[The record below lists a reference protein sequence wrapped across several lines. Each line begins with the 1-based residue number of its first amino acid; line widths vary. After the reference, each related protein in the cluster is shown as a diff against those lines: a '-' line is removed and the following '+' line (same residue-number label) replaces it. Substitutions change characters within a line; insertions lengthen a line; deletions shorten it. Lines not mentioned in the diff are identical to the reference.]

1 MLHVDPLTKLCA
13 VLIACCGLAATTG
26 CQSETT
32 ASPSKREAAAA
43 GVDKPSDT
51 PADPEQ
57 TAAADPFSSD
67 RDNLIAA
74 IEDEPAQSDA
84 PGDAPNESVDE
95 PAAQPK
101 FAFESFPVPE
111 HFVRLQPDQNVW
123 VDKKN
128 RTVVMDGEICL
139 REGLL
144 ELLLCEEGGKTH
156 ESIIK
161 VKAKPSIVSTGL
173 QAIGAE
179 KGKPAEFQPKFKPAT
194 GAEIEIRVKYLD
206 PKGKLHEVMA
216 QEFVRNVKTGKA
228 LDLPWV
234 FAGSF
239 FSFDEFE
246 KKEIFMADATGDFI
260 CVSNFPTAIMD
271 LPVPSSQANEQ
282 LMFDAFKENIP
293 LVGTKVRVTLKP
305 KPMKKKDGETTA
317 EKES

>member
-1 MLHVDPLTKLCA
+1 MLHVNPLTKLCA
-13 VLIACCGLAATTG
+13 VLIACFGLAATSG

-43 GVDKPSDT
+43 GVDKPSDV
-51 PADPEQ
+51 PKDSEQ
-57 TAAADPFSSD
+57 SAAADPFSSD
-67 RDNLIAA
+67 RDNQIAA

-84 PGDAPNESVDE
+84 PDDAPD
-95 PAAQPK
+95 QPK

-156 ESIIK
+156 ESVIK
-161 VKAKPSIVSTGL
+161 VKAKPSIVRAGL
-173 QAIGAE
+173 EAIGAK
-179 KGKPAEFQPKFKPAT
+179 KGKPAEFQPEYKPAT
-194 GAEIEIRVKYLD
+194 GDEIEIRVKYLD

-228 LDLPWV
+228 LDHPWV

-246 KKEIFMADATGDFI
+246 KKEVFMADATGDFI

-271 LPVPSSQANEQ
+271 LPIPSSQTNEQ

-305 KPMKKKDGETTA
+305 KPMKKTEGEA
-317 EKES
+317 APEKS